1 MIDYIK
7 EITNMKKNI
16 LVVGGG
22 GREHAII
29 HTLKKSDRVGK
40 VYACPG
46 NAGISEI
53 AECVSI
59 LATDI
64 ASIVEFVSKHPD
76 IYMVVIGPDDS
87 LALGLADE
95 LKSKTHCQRV
105 FGPSQAAAL
114 IESSKVFSKGFMKK
128 YGIPTAKYEIFTD
141 YKKALDKARS
151 LQDDISGFPVVI
163 KADGLALG
171 KGVFICEDY
180 KQAKEA
186 LDEIMLNKKFG
197 TAGASV
203 VIEDY
208 LKGFEL
214 TVLSFTDGENLIPMV
229 TSRDYK
235 RAYDDDKGLNTGGM
249 GCISPH
255 PDFSD
260 KMMAQAMDEIF
271 IPTIRG
277 MKKEGRLF
285 AGCLYFTLMVDVLA
299 DGKVRFNVIEY
310 NARFGDPET
319 QVVLPRLKT
328 DLFDVF
334 ESVID
339 GSLSKMKLEWDDE
352 CTVCVIAASRGY
364 PVSAEKG
371 KVIEIGQ
378 MNEGTIVFEAG
389 TKLDE
394 EGRKLTNGGRVL
406 GVVCKGGSVD
416 EARDKVYEEMCKV
429 NFDGMFFRKD
439 IGKGY

>member
-1 MIDYIK
+1 
-7 EITNMKKNI
+7 MKRKNI
-16 LVVGGG
+16 LVIGGG

-29 HTLKKSDRVGK
+29 HTLKKSDKVGK

-46 NAGISEI
+46 NAGISQI
-53 AECVSI
+53 AECVPIS
-59 LATDI
+59 ATDI
-64 ASIVEFVSKHPD
+64 ASIVEFVNKHPD

-128 YGIPTAKYEIFTD
+128 YDIPTAKYESFTD
-141 YKKALDKARS
+141 YKKALDYAKNTS
-151 LQDDISGFPVVI
+151 YPTVI

-171 KGVFICEDY
+171 KGVFICEDFS
-180 KQAKEA
+180 QSKEA

-197 TAGASV
+197 EAGASV

-214 TVLSFTDGENLIPMV
+214 TVLSFTDGETLIPMV

-249 GCISPH
+249 GCFSPH
-255 PDFSD
+255 PRFTDE
-260 KMMAQAMDEIF
+260 MMKQAMDEIF

-277 MKKEGRLF
+277 MKAEGRKF
-285 AGCLYFTLMVDVLA
+285 SGCLYFTLMVDVVGA
-299 DGKVRFNVIEY
+299 GGRGCPNKVKFNVIEY

-319 QVVLPRLKT
+319 QAVLPRLKT
-328 DLFDVF
+328 DLFEVF

-339 GSLSKMKLEWDDE
+339 GRLSEAELEWDDE

-371 KVIEIGQ
+371 KVIEIGK

-389 TKLDE
+389 TKLDGE
-394 EGRKLTNGGRVL
+394 SRKLTNGGRVL
-406 GVVCKGGSVD
+406 GVVCKGASVD
-416 EARDKVYEEMCKV
+416 EARGKAYEEIEKV
-429 NFDGMFFRKD
+429 SFDGMFFRND